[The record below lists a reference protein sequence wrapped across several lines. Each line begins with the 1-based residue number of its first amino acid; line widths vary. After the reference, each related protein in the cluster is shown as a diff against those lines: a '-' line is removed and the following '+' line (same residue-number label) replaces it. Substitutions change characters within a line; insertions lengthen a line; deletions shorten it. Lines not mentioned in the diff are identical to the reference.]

1 MSESMRDPMQRQLT
15 SGRRST
21 PAALLPGEPRPSTE
35 TSILAISARSAWT
48 PRRWRSCQRPGVTR
62 WVSVRCV
69 PGLHPRAA
77 GEPGRGAGL
86 PHLRR
91 STRSGRGCDGYVQHC
106 FDTGHPLRR
115 REWQIGG
122 DTDLRLGTWRRR
134 GRSPRARPR
143 RLSRRGRPMRSHAE
157 LDQTGLLHRSEGSLW
172 TD

>member
-69 PGLHPRAA
+69 PGLTPVPPANRDAVPA
-77 GEPGRGAGL
+77 CLICADPPGPGEDATAMCSIASTPG
-86 PHLRR
+86 
-91 STRSGRGCDGYVQHC
+91 TRCDVGS
-106 FDTGHPLRR
+106 D
-115 REWQIGG
+115 
-122 DTDLRLGTWRRR
+122 
-134 GRSPRARPR
+134 
-143 RLSRRGRPMRSHAE
+143 SRRDGSMRDVAEEGTQSAEHGR
-157 LDQTGLLHRSEGSLW
+157 DG
-172 TD
+172 